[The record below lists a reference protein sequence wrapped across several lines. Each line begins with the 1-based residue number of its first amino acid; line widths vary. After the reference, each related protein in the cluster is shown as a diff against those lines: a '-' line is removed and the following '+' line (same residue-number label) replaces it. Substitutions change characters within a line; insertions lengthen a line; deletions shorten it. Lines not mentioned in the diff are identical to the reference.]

1 MEVVSSNPGQHD
13 APQYY
18 RPGPSTGRYPQYPQN
33 PYPHGWHGGATP
45 PPAPQQAP
53 AAPAPQP
60 GTTAQPGA
68 VPQPGSG
75 QQAGQGPQWNAASG
89 WGPPPAGLGS
99 GPQGRPARPRQVVTA
114 LVALVAAAL
123 PFVVMG
129 IGAMFATINDAVLN
143 DTGLPRADIDAAL
156 AQTGLTM
163 DQLTQFVRVMGG
175 IFLVLALV
183 WIALAVV
190 AFLGAGGARIAL
202 AVLAGVYGI
211 PLLLLMAP
219 TIPLFAVLVV
229 ALSVAGVA
237 LLFGRPAK
245 EWYATRKLG
254 AASRS

>member
-1 MEVVSSNPGQHD
+1 MSSDPGQHD

-33 PYPHGWHGGATP
+33 PYPNGWHGGSTP
-45 PPAPQQAP
+45 PASPQQAP
-53 AAPAPQP
+53 AAPTPAPQP
-60 GTTAQPGA
+60 GPGR
-68 VPQPGSG
+68 
-75 QQAGQGPQWNAASG
+75 QAGQGPQWNAGSG

-99 GPQGRPARPRQVVTA
+99 GPQGRPARPRQVLSA
-114 LVALVAAAL
+114 LIVLVAAAL

-129 IGAMFATINDAVLN
+129 IGAMFATITDAVLD
-143 DTGLPRADIDAAL
+143 DTGIPRADIDAAL

-175 IFLVLALV
+175 VFLVLGLV

-219 TIPLFAVLVV
+219 TLPLFAVLVV
-229 ALSVAGVA
+229 VLSVAGVA
-237 LLFGRPAK
+237 LLYGPAAK
-245 EWYATRKLG
+245 EWYATRRLG